1 MAKFGK
7 RFLLKKKRPTLKAL
21 SPKYTQDYPYSYDYS
36 PDDGCAL
43 LITSNGDNFV
53 TSDGFDFCVKAG

>member
-1 MAKFGK
+1 M
-7 RFLLKKKRPTLKAL
+7 KAL